1 MSKAL
6 VLFSGGLDSTTCL
19 AMAVDLNGHENVIAL
34 SLSYGQKHDKE
45 IQCARE
51 LAKFYKVEHLEY
63 DVSKIFESSGCS
75 LLKKNDVAVPEG
87 SYSEQLDGKEKPVST
102 YVPFRN
108 GLFISIAASIALSK
122 DCGIIYYGAH
132 RDDAAGSAY
141 PDCSEA
147 FNRSMGSAIYE
158 GTGHAVCVFAPFI
171 DKNKADIVATG
182 LKLGVPYEKTWSC
195 YKGGDK
201 PCGKCG
207 TCIDRI
213 KAFEANG
220 IGDPIYDKAGE

>member
-19 AMAVDLNGHENVIAL
+19 AMAVNRYSAENVIAL
-34 SLSYGQKHDKE
+34 SLSYGQRHDKE
-45 IQCARE
+45 IRCARE

-75 LLKKNDVAVPEG
+75 LLKKNDTAVPEG
-87 SYSEQLDGKEKPVST
+87 SYSEQLDGKKEPVST
-102 YVPFRN
+102 YVPYRN

-122 DCGIIYYGAH
+122 GCSMIYYGAH
-132 RDDAAGSAY
+132 KDDAAGSAY
-141 PDCSEA
+141 PDCSEK
-147 FNRSMGSAIYE
+147 FNRFIGDAIYE
-158 GTGHAVCVFAPFI
+158 GTGHAVRVIAPFI
-171 DKNKADIVATG
+171 NKNKADIVAAG

-195 YKGGDK
+195 YKGGGK

-213 KAFEANG
+213 KAFKING
-220 IGDPIYDKAGE
+220 MEDPIYD